1 MVKSEFWTVLDTKVF
16 SDGTVASTATNKMD
30 YPHALN
36 VYYNALAVGATDGSP
51 YHSTYLI
58 SIKSG
63 VQKTNIYER
72 RDDPAPEPESVAE

>member
-36 VYYNALAVGATDGSP
+36 LYYDALATGAIDGSP
-51 YHSTYLI
+51 YHATYLI
-58 SIKSG
+58 SSKEG
-63 VQKTNIYER
+63 VKKTNIYER

>member
-1 MVKSEFWTVLDTKVF
+1 MEKTEFWTVLDTKMF

-51 YHSTYLI
+51 YHATYLI
-58 SIKSG
+58 SSKSG

-72 RDDPAPEPESVAE
+72 REDAPAESVAE

>member
-58 SIKSG
+58 SSKSG
-63 VQKTNIYER
+63 AQKTNIYER
-72 RDDPAPEPESVAE
+72 RDDPEPESVAE

>member
-1 MVKSEFWTVLDTKVF
+1 MEKTEFWTVVDTKMF
-16 SDGTVASTATNKMD
+16 SDGTTASTATNKTS

-51 YHSTYLI
+51 YHATYLI
-58 SIKSG
+58 SSKSG

-72 RDDPAPEPESVAE
+72 RDDPAPESVAE

>member
-1 MVKSEFWTVLDTKVF
+1 MEKTEFWTVLDTKVF
-16 SDGTVASTATNKMD
+16 SDGTTASTATNKMD

-58 SIKSG
+58 SSKSG

>member
-1 MVKSEFWTVLDTKVF
+1 MEKTEFFTVIDTKMF
-16 SDGTVASTATNKMD
+16 SDGTIASTATNKTS

-58 SIKSG
+58 SSKSG

-72 RDDPAPEPESVAE
+72 RDDPAPAESVAE

>member
-1 MVKSEFWTVLDTKVF
+1 MEKTEFWTVLDTKMF
-16 SDGTVASTATNKMD
+16 SDGTIASTATNKLD

-51 YHSTYLI
+51 YHATYLI
-58 SIKSG
+58 SSKSG